1 MKNLKKY
8 ITRINLQLLL
18 IFLLPTIATAQGGW
32 QWATNYGGDRNPP
45 YETVK
50 SLQTDQ
56 WGNIYIAGTITD
68 IYQRDSAGNVLYDSN
83 FFPLLHN
90 YGKEDIW
97 VAKYSPTGKSLWH
110 EYAGS
115 GNPDVIYASIT
126 DKIGNTFIAGRLS
139 YNSFRLPHTFNK
151 KRISNDSLTTF
162 IAKLDSS
169 GKLLWHKPFGFDSIN
184 NIRLTMANIGV
195 SINKYNQLVFFIN
208 SDSRKLIFNVDTID
222 EGWHAVKLDLNG
234 SFIQSK
240 RLPFKDYQ
248 NSPSNLKTNI
258 DANGNYYFHGSFQRD
273 TLFLL
278 NDTIVRDGQNVANGI
293 VLAID
298 SNAHYKWSFVSN
310 NSYDPITSGKVLGD
324 TIFTSI
330 NVTSFQVDTV
340 SFGSHKYKT
349 NTKTTQESVLLMLN
363 SNNGNVIGLKH
374 NSGTQSQYSVSYSVA
389 ANKDF
394 MAIGGKFD
402 KKMTFSGTTNY
413 MESVSK
419 SSGFTNSDNY
429 FALFDR
435 QGNFICEDFLYTFG
449 SVDGI
454 QQITFVDSTIY
465 VAGFFSDTLYVNGDT
480 LIAAGG
486 NDIFLARYDLPC
498 GKGIPVGIKNKYIP
512 AENGVLVYPNPAAEF
527 TNLIGKP
534 ISNTAQLL
542 DIKGRVVKSFSLD
555 VNLIQQQIPLDEIEP
570 GIYFLTIV
578 GNKEKQ
584 VLKIVKK

>member
-8 ITRINLQLLL
+8 ITRINLQLVL
-18 IFLLPTIATAQGGW
+18 IFLLPAIATAQGGW
-32 QWATNYGGDRNPP
+32 QWATNYGGDINPP

-50 SLQTDQ
+50 SLQSDQ

-97 VAKYSPTGKSLWH
+97 VAKYSPSGKSLWH

-169 GKLLWHKPFGFDSIN
+169 GKLLWHKPFGFDSILSN
-184 NIRLTMANIGV
+184 NTVCAFNGELYLDQQNRLHYT
-195 SINKYNQLVFFIN
+195 FI
-208 SDSRKLIFNVDTID
+208 SCRKQVIFKSDTID
-222 EGWHAVKLDLNG
+222 DVWYDAEFTSNG
-234 SFIQSK
+234 DYIKAK
-240 RLPFKDYQ
+240 RLPFRDY
-248 NSPSNLKTNI
+248 NSLPFIRTSSDVDKNF
-258 DANGNYYFHGSFQRD
+258 YFHGSFQSD

-278 NDTIVRDGQNVANGI
+278 NDTIILNGQNVANGI
-293 VLAID
+293 ILAID
-298 SNAHYKWSFVSN
+298 SNSNYKWSFVGQ
-310 NSYDPITSGKVLGD
+310 NSYDPITSATFLGD
-324 TIFTSI
+324 TILASI

-349 NTKTTQESVLLMLN
+349 NNKTFQESVLLMLN

-498 GKGIPVGIKNKYIP
+498 GKGIPVGIKNNYIP

-542 DIKGRVVKSFSLD
+542 DIKGQVVKSFSLD
-555 VNLIQQQIPLDEIEP
+555 VNAIQQQIPLNEIEP

>member
-32 QWATNYGGDRNPP
+32 QWATNYGGDINPP

-97 VAKYSPTGKSLWH
+97 VAKYSPSGKSLWH

-115 GNPDVIYASIT
+115 GNPDPIGSFTVDKLGNSYIT
-126 DKIGNTFIAGRLS
+126 GTLN
-139 YNSFRLPHTFNK
+139 YNSLRLPHTFNR
-151 KRISNDSLTTF
+151 KRISTDSLSTF

-169 GKLLWHKPFGFDSIN
+169 GKLLWHKPFGYDSIN
-184 NIRLTMANIGV
+184 NRRLTMANV
-195 SINKYNQLVFFIN
+195 ELTINRKNKLEFLVK
-208 SDSRKLIFNVDTID
+208 SDTRKLIFNVDTID
-222 EGWHAVKLDLNG
+222 EGWYAVELDLNG
-234 SFIQSK
+234 IFISSK
-240 RLPFKDYQ
+240 RLPFRDYQ
-248 NSPSNLKTNI
+248 NSPTMGTSM
-258 DANGNYYFHGSFQRD
+258 DQFGNYCFHGDFDRD

-278 NDTIVRDGQNVANGI
+278 NDTIVRNGQNGANGI

-349 NTKTTQESVLLMLN
+349 NNKTFQESVLLMLN

-374 NSGTQSQYSVSYSVA
+374 NSSTQSQYSVSYSVA

-429 FALFDR
+429 FALFDP

-498 GKGIPVGIKNKYIP
+498 GKGIPVGIKNNYIP

-542 DIKGRVVKSFSLD
+542 DIKGQVVKSFSLD
-555 VNLIQQQIPLDEIEP
+555 VNAIQQQIPLNEIEP

>member
-8 ITRINLQLLL
+8 ITRINLQLVL
-18 IFLLPTIATAQGGW
+18 IFLLPAIATAQGGW
-32 QWATNYGGDRNPP
+32 QWATNYGGDINPP

-97 VAKYSPTGKSLWH
+97 VAKYSPSGKSLWH

-115 GNPDVIYASIT
+115 GNPEALGGLVVDQ
-126 DKIGNTFIAGRLS
+126 DGNSYLIGRLS
-139 YNSFRLPHTFNK
+139 YNSFRLPHTFNH
-151 KRISNDSLTTF
+151 KRISNDSLSTF

-169 GKLLWHKPFGFDSIN
+169 GKLLWHKPFGYDSIN
-184 NIRLTMANIGV
+184 NRSV
-195 SINKYNQLVFFIN
+195 SLGGSGFYLNRNNHIEFLAL

-222 EGWHAVKLDLNG
+222 EGWYSLELDLNG
-234 SFIQSK
+234 NFIKSK
-240 RLPFKDYQ
+240 RLPFRDYQ
-248 NSPSNLKTNI
+248 NSFFFQRSSI
-258 DANGNYYFHGSFQRD
+258 DKWGNYYFFNHFSSD

-278 NDTIVRDGQNVANGI
+278 NDTIIRNGQNVANGI

-298 SNAHYKWSFVSN
+298 SNANFKWSFVSQN
-310 NSYDPITSGKVLGD
+310 IYDPITNGTVVGD
-324 TIFTSI
+324 TIIVSTDI
-330 NVTSFQVDTV
+330 NSSQTDTV
-340 SFGSHKYKT
+340 FFGNQKYKT
-349 NTKTTQESVLLMLN
+349 STRTSQESALLFLDA
-363 SNNGNVIGLKH
+363 NNGSVMGLRH
-374 NSGTQSQYSVSYSVA
+374 NSGWNNMTSVTSGVA

-394 MAIGGKFD
+394 MAIGGNFRG
-402 KKMTFSGTTNY
+402 KMSFSGTTNY

-419 SSGFTNSDNY
+419 SSGFSNSDNF

-498 GKGIPVGIKNKYIP
+498 GKGIPVGIKNNYIP

-542 DIKGRVVKSFSLD
+542 DIKGQVVKSFSLD
-555 VNLIQQQIPLDEIEP
+555 VNAIQQQIPLNEIEP